1 MKDLQP
7 VSSRGNHLSFDES
20 KQSIEDRQV
29 FDYGHSS
36 CGAKRPSITD
46 SRDELL
52 SQTNDGQSHSM
63 KKKRRHSDLADEEVL
78 IQLNPSMWYCILC
91 CFPVPA
97 ANSQEAARHL
107 NSGKHV
113 GSINNTKKQSI
124 FKPRHSRDSS
134 KERHSTST
142 SELANEGLSIAEF
155 FSARVRDEGRC
166 EPLPEEFPA
175 AKNVKIPSLMSMN
188 IPPPTKPI
196 QQQNVP
202 VPPPPKKQDAK
213 KKDIEKPL
221 PPFILAA
228 GETGYPFSRFE
239 SKNYCTLCKVFI
251 REAEILSDHLESE
264 RHAVNLI
271 DHKKDISINAILDP
285 NSLTEGDGKYKTLVE
300 LLTSST
306 RMSVSQRLK
315 QDKII
320 RKTGQY
326 DLCLVCYEEIPKD
339 TSKNLLIHPEPKH
352 VAMRLCYTKLMSLM
366 SVFKKLV
373 NPNLRSNA
381 FAFVDKLEQ
390 VLDDVPC
397 KLCAN
402 QSFIINHGK
411 IISDFGRRKKGA
423 YHLLFGSNCKNQEKH
438 VNFATHRRLMK
449 YVKVIIKVTKAAR
462 NEDGKTIV
470 QIIKDYEDQV
480 FGDKDGSTVSCDKC
494 DRVIPKAHHH
504 KKPNHHTCII
514 LQEMVIALQSLK
526 TMKCVNEQ
534 GMYPTI
540 QSVGNGNDD
549 EDEEYLA
556 IKEDVKKTNPAPS
569 GEEFDDLTQLL
580 ERKQDLENALQSLK
594 TMKCVNEQGM
604 YLTIQSTGNG
614 NDVEDA
620 DYLAIKKEVKKTNPA
635 PSGEEVDDL
644 TQLLERKQ
652 QDLENADCYSLTS
665 MDLNSNEEDESD

>member
-271 DHKKDISINAILDP
+271 DHKKDISI
-285 NSLTEGDGKYKTLVE
+285 
-300 LLTSST
+300 
-306 RMSVSQRLK
+306 
-315 QDKII
+315 
-320 RKTGQY
+320 
-326 DLCLVCYEEIPKD
+326 
-339 TSKNLLIHPEPKH
+339 
-352 VAMRLCYTKLMSLM
+352 
-366 SVFKKLV
+366 
-373 NPNLRSNA
+373 
-381 FAFVDKLEQ
+381 DKLEQ